1 MEPVSLPSIEPD
13 RPGHV
18 GALVR
23 IRSEGAALLFPPPEE
38 ERIVGM
44 ARTVHRD
51 VPSEVAGERPS
62 DVGQRIG
69 HFEIWA

>member
-38 ERIVGM
+38 ERIVRMPGSVDCDVSSEA
-44 ARTVHRD
+44 ARQRPGD
-51 VPSEVAGERPS
+51 IWERLSDLEV
-62 DVGQRIG
+62 
-69 HFEIWA
+69 W